1 MMQSKHGK
9 YETAIDKELKLIH
22 RQEESLRRAA
32 VKGKTPQWKTALEE
46 KVPGSIYENLQKAFR
61 KAFAI
66 VFEKGTGLI
75 EKTYNRESLEEDCQ
89 VREFAFQVKANRK
102 TLKKARKD
110 ARAGNLRNLA
120 ITSAEGIGLGVLGIG
135 LPDIVMFVGVLLKGI
150 YETALQYGY
159 AYDSD
164 QERCFILKLMET
176 AVLKGEDWEEGNREI
191 DRYIESSAAECAV
204 EEESGTEESGEEEPG
219 AEESGEEEFEAEGPG
234 EQQQSET
241 WEKDLRER
249 VKEQTGRTA
258 DAFAM
263 DMVLLKFIQG
273 LPVVGILGG
282 TGNPLY
288 YNKVIKY
295 AELKY
300 RKRYLLKLREK
311 FRSQQDPGKM

>member
-204 EEESGTEESGEEEPG
+204 EEESGTEESGEEG
-219 AEESGEEEFEAEGPG
+219 RG
-234 EQQQSET
+234 EQQQWET
-241 WEKDLRER
+241 WEKELGER

-282 TGNPLY
+282 AGNPLY

-311 FRSQQDPGKM
+311 FRSQQDAGKR

>member
-191 DRYIESSAAECAV
+191 DRYIESSAADCA
-204 EEESGTEESGEEEPG
+204 GEEETG
-219 AEESGEEEFEAEGPG
+219 AEESGEEEIEAKGPG
-234 EQQQSET
+234 EEQQSEA

-282 TGNPLY
+282 AGNPLY

>member
-191 DRYIESSAAECAV
+191 DRYIESSAVECAV
-204 EEESGTEESGEEEPG
+204 EEESGTEESGE
-219 AEESGEEEFEAEGPG
+219 EGPG

-282 TGNPLY
+282 AGNPLY

-311 FRSQQDPGKM
+311 FRSQQDAGKR

>member
-32 VKGKTPQWKTALEE
+32 MKGKTPQWKTALEE

-135 LPDIVMFVGVLLKGI
+135 LPDIIMFVGVLLKGI

-191 DRYIESSAAECAV
+191 DRYIESSAVECAV
-204 EEESGTEESGEEEPG
+204 EEESGTEESGE
-219 AEESGEEEFEAEGPG
+219 EGPG

-282 TGNPLY
+282 AGNPLY

>member
-135 LPDIVMFVGVLLKGI
+135 LPDIIMFVGVLLKGI

-191 DRYIESSAAECAV
+191 DRYIESSAVECAV
-204 EEESGTEESGEEEPG
+204 EEESGTEESGE
-219 AEESGEEEFEAEGPG
+219 EGPG

-263 DMVLLKFIQG
+263 DMVLLKFVQG

-282 TGNPLY
+282 AGNPLY

-311 FRSQQDPGKM
+311 FRSQQDAGKR

>member
-32 VKGKTPQWKTALEE
+32 MKGKTPQWKTALEE

-191 DRYIESSAAECAV
+191 DRYIESSAADCA
-204 EEESGTEESGEEEPG
+204 GEEETG
-219 AEESGEEEFEAEGPG
+219 AEESGEEEIEAKGPG
-234 EQQQSET
+234 EEQQSEA

-263 DMVLLKFIQG
+263 DMVLLKFVQG

-282 TGNPLY
+282 AGNPLY

-311 FRSQQDPGKM
+311 FRSQQDAGKR

>member
-32 VKGKTPQWKTALEE
+32 MKGKTPQWKTALEE

-191 DRYIESSAAECAV
+191 DRYIESSAVECAV
-204 EEESGTEESGEEEPG
+204 EEESGTEESGE
-219 AEESGEEEFEAEGPG
+219 EGPG

-282 TGNPLY
+282 AGNPLY

>member
-135 LPDIVMFVGVLLKGI
+135 LPDIIMFVGVLLKGI

-191 DRYIESSAAECAV
+191 DRYIESSAVECAV
-204 EEESGTEESGEEEPG
+204 EEESGTEESGE
-219 AEESGEEEFEAEGPG
+219 EGPG

-282 TGNPLY
+282 AGNPLY

>member
-9 YETAIDKELKLIH
+9 YETAIEKELKLIR

-46 KVPGSIYENLQKAFR
+46 KVPGFIYGNLQKAFR

-66 VFEKGTGLI
+66 VFEKGSGLI

-191 DRYIESSAAECAV
+191 DRYIESSAADCA
-204 EEESGTEESGEEEPG
+204 GEEEPG
-219 AEESGEEEFEAEGPG
+219 AEESGEEEFEAEEPG
-234 EQQQSET
+234 EQQSEV
-241 WEKDLRER
+241 WQKGLRER

-282 TGNPLY
+282 AGNPLY

-300 RKRYLLKLREK
+300 RKRYLLKLRDK
-311 FRSQQDPGKM
+311 SRSQQDAGKI

>member
-32 VKGKTPQWKTALEE
+32 TKGKTPQWKTALEE

-191 DRYIESSAAECAV
+191 DRYIESSAADCA
-204 EEESGTEESGEEEPG
+204 GEEETG
-219 AEESGEEEFEAEGPG
+219 AEESGEEEIEAKGPG
-234 EQQQSET
+234 EEQQSEA

-282 TGNPLY
+282 AGNPLY

-311 FRSQQDPGKM
+311 FRSQQDAGKR

>member
-32 VKGKTPQWKTALEE
+32 MKGKTPQWKTALEE

-191 DRYIESSAAECAV
+191 DRYIESSAADCA
-204 EEESGTEESGEEEPG
+204 GEEETG
-219 AEESGEEEFEAEGPG
+219 AEESGEEEIEAKGPG
-234 EQQQSET
+234 EEQQSEA

-282 TGNPLY
+282 AGNPLY

-311 FRSQQDPGKM
+311 FRSQQDAGKM

>member
-32 VKGKTPQWKTALEE
+32 MKGKTPQWKTALEE

-191 DRYIESSAAECAV
+191 DRYIESSAADCA
-204 EEESGTEESGEEEPG
+204 GEEETG
-219 AEESGEEEFEAEGPG
+219 AEGPG
-234 EQQQSET
+234 EEQQSEA

-282 TGNPLY
+282 AGNPLY

-311 FRSQQDPGKM
+311 FRSQQDAGKR

>member
-219 AEESGEEEFEAEGPG
+219 

-282 TGNPLY
+282 AGNPLY

-311 FRSQQDPGKM
+311 FRSQQDAGKR

>member
-191 DRYIESSAAECAV
+191 DRYIESSAADCAG
-204 EEESGTEESGEEEPG
+204 EEETGVEESGEEEI
-219 AEESGEEEFEAEGPG
+219 EAKGPG
-234 EQQQSET
+234 EEQQSEA

-282 TGNPLY
+282 AGNPLY

-311 FRSQQDPGKM
+311 FRSQQDAGKR

>member
-32 VKGKTPQWKTALEE
+32 MKGKTPQWKTALEE

-191 DRYIESSAAECAV
+191 DRYIESSAADCA
-204 EEESGTEESGEEEPG
+204 GEEETG
-219 AEESGEEEFEAEGPG
+219 AEESGEEEIEAKGPG
-234 EQQQSET
+234 EEQQSEA

-282 TGNPLY
+282 AGNPLY

-311 FRSQQDPGKM
+311 FRSQQDAGKR

>member
-204 EEESGTEESGEEEPG
+204 EEESGTEESGEE
-219 AEESGEEEFEAEGPG
+219 GPG

-282 TGNPLY
+282 AGNPLY

-311 FRSQQDPGKM
+311 FRSQQDAGKR

>member
-32 VKGKTPQWKTALEE
+32 MKGKTPQWKTALEE

-135 LPDIVMFVGVLLKGI
+135 LPDIVMFVG
-150 YETALQYGY
+150 A
-159 AYDSD
+159 S
-164 QERCFILKLMET
+164 F
-176 AVLKGEDWEEGNREI
+176 N
-191 DRYIESSAAECAV
+191 
-204 EEESGTEESGEEEPG
+204 
-219 AEESGEEEFEAEGPG
+219 
-234 EQQQSET
+234 
-241 WEKDLRER
+241 
-249 VKEQTGRTA
+249 
-258 DAFAM
+258 
-263 DMVLLKFIQG
+263 
-273 LPVVGILGG
+273 
-282 TGNPLY
+282 
-288 YNKVIKY
+288 
-295 AELKY
+295 
-300 RKRYLLKLREK
+300 
-311 FRSQQDPGKM
+311 

>member
-32 VKGKTPQWKTALEE
+32 MKWKTPQWKTALEE

-191 DRYIESSAAECAV
+191 DRYIESSAADCA
-204 EEESGTEESGEEEPG
+204 GEEETG
-219 AEESGEEEFEAEGPG
+219 AEESGEEEIEAKGPG
-234 EQQQSET
+234 EEQQSEA

-263 DMVLLKFIQG
+263 DMVLLKCIQG

-282 TGNPLY
+282 AGNPLY

>member
-32 VKGKTPQWKTALEE
+32 MKGKTPQWKTALEE

-191 DRYIESSAAECAV
+191 DRYIESSAADCA
-204 EEESGTEESGEEEPG
+204 GEEETG
-219 AEESGEEEFEAEGPG
+219 AEESGEEEFEAKGPG
-234 EQQQSET
+234 EQQSEA
-241 WEKDLRER
+241 WEKDLKER

-282 TGNPLY
+282 AGNPLY

-311 FRSQQDPGKM
+311 FRSQQDAGKR

>member
-191 DRYIESSAAECAV
+191 DRYIESSAVECAV
-204 EEESGTEESGEEEPG
+204 EEESGTEESGEE
-219 AEESGEEEFEAEGPG
+219 GPG

-241 WEKDLRER
+241 WEKGLRER

-282 TGNPLY
+282 AGNPLY

-311 FRSQQDPGKM
+311 FRSQQDAGKR

>member
-32 VKGKTPQWKTALEE
+32 MKGKTPQWKTALEE

-135 LPDIVMFVGVLLKGI
+135 LPDIIMFVGVLLKGI

-191 DRYIESSAAECAV
+191 DRYIESSAVECAV
-204 EEESGTEESGEEEPG
+204 EEESGTEESGE
-219 AEESGEEEFEAEGPG
+219 EGPG

-273 LPVVGILGG
+273 LPVVGSLGG
-282 TGNPLY
+282 AGNPLY

>member
-191 DRYIESSAAECAV
+191 DRYIESSAADCA
-204 EEESGTEESGEEEPG
+204 GEEETG
-219 AEESGEEEFEAEGPG
+219 AEESGEEEIEAKGPG
-234 EQQQSET
+234 EEQQSEA

-263 DMVLLKFIQG
+263 DMVLLKFVQG

-282 TGNPLY
+282 AGNPLY

>member
-32 VKGKTPQWKTALEE
+32 MKGKTPQWKTALEE

-191 DRYIESSAAECAV
+191 DRYIESSAADCA
-204 EEESGTEESGEEEPG
+204 GEEETG
-219 AEESGEEEFEAEGPG
+219 AEESGEEEIEAKGPG
-234 EQQQSET
+234 EEQQSEA
-241 WEKDLRER
+241 WEKDLKER
-249 VKEQTGRTA
+249 VKEQIGRTA

-282 TGNPLY
+282 AGNPLY

>member
-32 VKGKTPQWKTALEE
+32 TKGKTPQWKTALEE

-191 DRYIESSAAECAV
+191 DRYIESSAADCA
-204 EEESGTEESGEEEPG
+204 GEEETG
-219 AEESGEEEFEAEGPG
+219 AEESGEEEIEAKGPG
-234 EQQQSET
+234 EEQQSEA

-249 VKEQTGRTA
+249 VKEQTGRPA

-263 DMVLLKFIQG
+263 DMVLLKFVQG

-282 TGNPLY
+282 AGNPLY

-311 FRSQQDPGKM
+311 FRSQQDAGKR

>member
-159 AYDSD
+159 AYDLD

-191 DRYIESSAAECAV
+191 DRYIESSAADCA
-204 EEESGTEESGEEEPG
+204 GEEETG
-219 AEESGEEEFEAEGPG
+219 AEESGEEEIEAKGPG
-234 EQQQSET
+234 EEQQSEA

-282 TGNPLY
+282 AGNPLY

-311 FRSQQDPGKM
+311 FRSQQDAGKM

>member
-32 VKGKTPQWKTALEE
+32 MKGKTPQWKTALEE

-191 DRYIESSAAECAV
+191 DRYIESSAADCA
-204 EEESGTEESGEEEPG
+204 GEEETG
-219 AEESGEEEFEAEGPG
+219 AEESGEEEIEAKGPG
-234 EQQQSET
+234 EEQQSEA

-282 TGNPLY
+282 AGNPLY